1 MPGAALYLEKSCT
14 MPTVKATLAVPHREE
29 GERITELLETAFE
42 NEDTPIALFE
52 DEEAGNWVI
61 DMFQEGEDA
70 EALRSR
76 IEDALRADG
85 FGAPITC
92 EVLDEIDWVTAS
104 LEGLTAIRA
113 GRFVV
118 HGLHARDAVGP
129 TDIGIRVEA
138 SRAFGTGHH
147 GTTLG
152 CLELIDWVCARYRLT
167 NTLDVGTGTGVL
179 AMAIAHAAKAPVLAT
194 DIDPISVAVTRE
206 NVQLNHL
213 VPWINVAEADGV
225 KGAPQ
230 WEAPYD
236 LIVANILAGPLIALA
251 ADMTKLLAPD
261 GAIILSGLMQHQER
275 AVLARYRA
283 CNMVLTRRVNHGE
296 WSALLLRKA

>member
-1 MPGAALYLEKSCT
+1 MQTVSLVKSCT
-14 MPTVKATLAVPHREE
+14 MPTVKATLAVPYREE
-29 GERITELLETAFE
+29 GERIAEMLELAFE
-42 NEDTPIALFE
+42 NEDAPIALFE
-52 DEEAGNWVI
+52 DEDAGNWVI
-61 DMFQEGEDA
+61 DLFQEGDDAPALKTRLED
-70 EALRSR
+70 L
-76 IEDALRADG
+76 LGADG
-85 FGAPITC
+85 FGAPIVC

-104 LEGLTAIRA
+104 LEGLAAIRA

-152 CLELIDWVCARYRLT
+152 CLELIDWVCARYKLT

-213 VPWINVAEADGV
+213 VPWIGVAEADGV

-230 WEAPYD
+230 WRAPYD

-251 ADMTKLLAPD
+251 ADTTRLLAPG
-261 GAIILSGLMQHQER
+261 GALILSGLMQHQER

-283 CNMVLTRRVNHGE
+283 CGMILIRRVHHGE
-296 WSALLLRKA
+296 WSALLLRKG

>member
-1 MPGAALYLEKSCT
+1 

-29 GERITELLETAFE
+29 GERITDLLEQAFE
-42 NEDTPIALFE
+42 NEDAPIALFE
-52 DEEAGNWVI
+52 DEEAGTWII
-61 DMFQEGEDA
+61 DVFLEGEDVQ
-70 EALRSR
+70 ALKNR
-76 IEDALRADG
+76 IEDALGSDG
-85 FGAPITC
+85 FGARIDC

-104 LEGLTAIRA
+104 LEGLAAIRA

-179 AMAIAHAAKAPVLAT
+179 AMAIAHSAKAPVLAT
-194 DIDPISVAVTRE
+194 DIDPISVTVTRE

-213 VPWINVAEADGV
+213 VPWIDVALADGV

-230 WEAPYD
+230 RQAPYD
-236 LIVANILAGPLIALA
+236 LIVANILAGPLIGLA
-251 ADMTKLLAPD
+251 ADMTRLLTPD
-261 GAIILSGLMQHQER
+261 GAIILSGLMHHQER

-283 CNMVLTRRVNHGE
+283 CDMVLTRRVRHGE

>member
-1 MPGAALYLEKSCT
+1 
-14 MPTVKATLAVPHREE
+14 MPTVKASLALPHREE
-29 GERITELLETAFE
+29 GERIAELLEQTFE
-42 NEDTPIALFE
+42 NEEAPIALFE
-52 DEEAGNWVI
+52 DEDAGTWVV
-61 DMFQEGEDA
+61 DLFLEGDDA
-70 EALRSR
+70 DNLKSR
-76 IEDALRADG
+76 IEDALGADG
-85 FGAPITC
+85 FGAPIVC

-104 LEGLTAIRA
+104 LEGLAAIRA

-152 CLELIDWVCARYRLT
+152 CLELIDWVCARYTLT

-179 AMAIAHAAKAPVLAT
+179 AMAIAQAAKAPVLAT
-194 DIDPISVAVTRE
+194 DIDPVSVAVTRE

-213 VPWINVAEADGV
+213 VPWIRAAHADGV
-225 KGAPQ
+225 QGGPQ
-230 WEAPYD
+230 RQAPYD
-236 LIVANILAGPLIALA
+236 LIVANILAGPLISLA
-251 ADMTKLLAPD
+251 ADMTKLLTQK
-261 GAIILSGLMQHQER
+261 GAIILSGLMHHQER

-283 CNMVLTRRVNHGE
+283 CGLVLIRRVHHGE
-296 WSALLLRKA
+296 WSALLLQKG

>member
-1 MPGAALYLEKSCT
+1 

-29 GERITELLETAFE
+29 GERIAELLETAFE
-42 NEDTPIALFE
+42 NEDAPIALFE
-52 DEEAGNWVI
+52 DEEAGHWTI

-70 EALRSR
+70 QALKSR
-76 IEDALRADG
+76 IEDILGADG
-85 FGAPITC
+85 FGAPIAC

-104 LEGLTAIRA
+104 LEGLQAIRA

-118 HGLHARDAVGP
+118 HGLHAQDAVGP

-152 CLELIDWVCARYRLT
+152 CLELIGWASARFQLT

-179 AMAIAHAAKAPVLAT
+179 AMAIAYAAKAPVLAT
-194 DIDPISVAVTRE
+194 DIDPVSVAVTRE

-213 VPWINVAEADGV
+213 VPWIDVAEADGV

-230 WEAPYD
+230 WQAPYD

-251 ADMTKLLAPD
+251 ADMTKLLAPG
-261 GAIILSGLMQHQER
+261 GAIILSGLMHHQER

-283 CNMVLTRRVNHGE
+283 CDMVLTRRVRHGE
-296 WSALLLRKA
+296 WSALLLTQAGYY

>member
-1 MPGAALYLEKSCT
+1 

-29 GERITELLETAFE
+29 GERITDLLEQAFE
-42 NEDTPIALFE
+42 NEEAPIALFE
-52 DEEAGNWVI
+52 DEEAGTWIV
-61 DMFQEGEDA
+61 DLFLEGEDA
-70 EALRSR
+70 PALKNR
-76 IEDALRADG
+76 IKDTLGADG
-85 FGAPITC
+85 FGAQISC

-104 LEGLTAIRA
+104 LEGLEAIRA

-152 CLELIDWVCARYRLT
+152 CLELIDWVCARYRPT

-194 DIDPISVAVTRE
+194 DIDPVSVTVTRE
-206 NVQLNHL
+206 NVQLNNL
-213 VPWINVAEADGV
+213 VPWIDVAQADGV

-230 WEAPYD
+230 GQAPYD
-236 LIVANILAGPLIALA
+236 LIVANILAGPLIDLA
-251 ADMTKLLAPD
+251 ADMTKLLTPD
-261 GAIILSGLMQHQER
+261 GAIILSGLMHHQER

-283 CNMVLTRRVNHGE
+283 CDMVLTRRVHHGE